1 MEEEAEKV
9 SALEKGE
16 ARAVESV
23 EEKVAEK
30 VGYSVERIGKDEKG
44 VKEMKMADSV
54 EDPAENAVAMG

>member
-16 ARAVESV
+16 AGAVESV
-23 EEKVAEK
+23 EDKVVEK
-30 VGYSVERIGKDEKG
+30 VGYLVERIGKDEKG
-44 VKEMKMADSV
+44 VKGMKMADSV